1 MGVARS
7 EHPAV
12 VLDDEIIVMGGLVE
26 AGVGRNGVTSSVE
39 AYDPAL
45 DTWRDLPDLP
55 QPRHHGMASVVDDRV
70 FFIGGFDETGF
81 NPVVEV
87 WELVGEEWVEKAP
100 LPLPVGAGAAVTVD
114 GVVYVVGGVPQSGLY
129 SYDPGTDTWQVLESP
144 TEPREHLAALAHQGR
159 VWAIGGRWEGVMRSS
174 VEIFD
179 PSTSS
184 WDPGPSLI
192 AARSG
197 FGATLMGDE
206 LMVAGGEV
214 FDPLQA
220 LDSVEVLDPDGDDWR
235 PEASLPMGV
244 HGHPLVAIDDMIYLP
259 GGSIE
264 PAGVDNPGQLL
275 VLTR

>member
-1 MGVARS
+1 
-7 EHPAV
+7 
-12 VLDDEIIVMGGLVE
+12 
-26 AGVGRNGVTSSVE
+26 
-39 AYDPAL
+39 
-45 DTWRDLPDLP
+45 
-55 QPRHHGMASVVDDRV
+55 
-70 FFIGGFDETGF
+70 
-81 NPVVEV
+81 
-87 WELVGEEWVEKAP
+87 
-100 LPLPVGAGAAVTVD
+100 
-114 GVVYVVGGVPQSGLY
+114 
-129 SYDPGTDTWQVLESP
+129 
-144 TEPREHLAALAHQGR
+144 
-159 VWAIGGRWEGVMRSS
+159 MRSS

-179 PSTSS
+179 PSTLS

-220 LDSVEVLDPDGDDWR
+220 LDSVEVLDPGGDDWR

-244 HGHPLVAIDDMIYLP
+244 HGHPLVAIDDTIYLP